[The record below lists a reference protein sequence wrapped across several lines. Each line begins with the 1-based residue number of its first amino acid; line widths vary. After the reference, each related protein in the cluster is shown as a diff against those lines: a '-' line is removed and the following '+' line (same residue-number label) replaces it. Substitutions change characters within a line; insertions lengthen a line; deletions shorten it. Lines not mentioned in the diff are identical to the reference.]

1 MSLSPSGRFVP
12 CRPQQRKLDVVACGG
27 AMWWR
32 PHHAQQPYRG
42 PFSITE
48 RRPLSERV
56 VFDNGAEYIAAVVLS
71 VRNQRPTKR
80 LKETYK

>member
-12 CRPQQRKLDVVACGG
+12 CRPQQRKLDVVA
-27 AMWWR
+27 WR

>member
-12 CRPQQRKLDVVACGG
+12 CRPQQRKLDVVA
-27 AMWWR
+27 WR
-32 PHHAQQPYRG
+32 PHHAQQPYKG

-56 VFDNGAEYIAAVVLS
+56 VFDNGAEYIAAVVT
-71 VRNQRPTKR
+71 QRAQPETDKETKR
-80 LKETYK
+80 DL